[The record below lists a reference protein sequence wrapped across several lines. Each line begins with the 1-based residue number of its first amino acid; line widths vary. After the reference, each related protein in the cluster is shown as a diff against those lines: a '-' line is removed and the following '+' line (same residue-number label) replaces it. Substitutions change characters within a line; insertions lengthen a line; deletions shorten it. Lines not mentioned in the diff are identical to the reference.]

1 MSAIQE
7 ITVRI
12 AKTIQEQ
19 QYEPLVVDITVR
31 ETCPKKKYSERLAEL
46 TVLLKEEVFLAL
58 DVGSDQ
64 NGRPEEIPADES
76 EFIEGEEGEE
86 GRGEEGGEYEEGQGE
101 EGLEETGF
109 EEGGEFEEGNGE
121 FKEGGEVGGEY
132 EEGGE
137 EGGEEGDDN
146 GFGDFFDD
154 DQNEGEKDEFSG

>member
-19 QYEPLVVDITVR
+19 QFEPLVVDITVR

-46 TVLLKEEVFLAL
+46 TELLKEEVFAAL
-58 DVGSDQ
+58 DIGPDQ

-86 GRGEEGGEYEEGQGE
+86 GGEYEEGQGE
-101 EGLEETGF
+101 EGLEETGS
-109 EEGGEFEEGNGE
+109 EEGGEFEEGGGE
-121 FKEGGEVGGEY
+121 FEEGGEEGGEY

-154 DQNEGEKDEFSG
+154 DQDEGEKDVPFE